1 MIKFMEYII
10 QNQKQIFSLTLEH
23 IKLTA
28 IAVGFAIL
36 LGVPLGILISHVK
49 KLNKPVI
56 GIANIIQAIPSM
68 ALLGFAIPF
77 LGIGTLPAV
86 VMVILYSLLPII
98 KNTFT
103 GIQNINPQTIE
114 AARGIGLKKAQILF
128 KVQIPLALPVIMT
141 GVRISAV
148 TAVGLMTMAAFIGA
162 GGLGFLVFSGIRTVN
177 NFQILAGALPAC
189 ILALFVDFFIG
200 IIEKLVTPV
209 SLLEPGKRSDKHK
222 KNMKLFQKGI
232 VAVTALLLVL
242 LLVYTGIT
250 GRITSDKVIRIG
262 SKDFTEQHILA
273 NMFSDIIE
281 ENTDI
286 TVDRKINLGGT
297 QVCFSALKSGDIDL
311 YFDYSGTA
319 YGDTLNYPPIS
330 DMEEVY
336 NTVKGDFKDLYGI
349 DVLKQM
355 GFNNTYVLAVTK
367 ETATRY
373 NLNTI
378 SDLAKVGNKL
388 RAGTTLE
395 FLNRMDGIP
404 GLTKHYNFNFKNSIG
419 LDGSPRYVALTN
431 EETDVVDA
439 FSTDGLLKKFELVTL
454 EDDKNF
460 FPPYYAIPLIR
471 EEVAEEY
478 PEILPLIE
486 ELGAV
491 LTDEVMV
498 ELNYKVDE
506 LQMEPAVVAR
516 DFLIE
521 NSFIN
526 E

>member
-1 MIKFMEYII
+1 MSAFINYIL
-10 QNQKQIFSLTLEH
+10 QNKEQIFSLTLEH
-23 IKLTA
+23 IQLTA
-28 IAVGFAIL
+28 ISVGFSIL
-36 LGVPLGILISHVK
+36 FGVPLGILISYMK
-49 KLNKPVI
+49 RLNKPVI
-56 GIANIIQAIPSM
+56 GAANIIQAIPSM

-114 AARGIGLKKAQILF
+114 AARGIGLTKTQILF
-128 KVQIPLALPVIMT
+128 KIQIPLALPVIMT

-177 NFQILAGALPAC
+177 NNQILAGAIPAC
-189 ILALFVDFFIG
+189 ILALLVDFFIG
-200 IIEKLVTPV
+200 LIEKLVTPI
-209 SLLEPGKRSDKHK
+209 SLQKTADSKEKQLKSRRI
-222 KNMKLFQKGI
+222 QKGVI
-232 VAVTALLLVL
+232 AVTGLFLIGVL
-242 LLVYTGIT
+242 SYTGI
-250 GRITSDKVIRIG
+250 RNHISADKVIRIG

-273 NMFSDIIE
+273 NMFADYIE
-281 ENTDI
+281 EKTDI

-336 NTVKGDFKDLYGI
+336 QTVKNDFKELYGI

-355 GFNNTYVLAVTK
+355 GFNNTYVLAVTR
-367 ETATRY
+367 ETAQKY
-373 NLNTI
+373 NISTI
-378 SDLAKVGNKL
+378 SDLIGTGKDLK
-388 RAGTTLE
+388 AGTTLE
-395 FLNRMDGIP
+395 FLNRTDGIP
-404 GLTKHYNFNFKNSIG
+404 GLTKYYGFRFKDTIG
-419 LDGSPRYVALTN
+419 LDGSPRYVALMN
-431 EETDVVDA
+431 QETDVVDA
-439 FSTDGLLKKFELVTL
+439 FSTDGLLKKFDLITL
-454 EDDKNF
+454 KDDKNF

-471 EEVAEEY
+471 EKTALEY
-478 PEILPLIE
+478 PELIPFIE
-486 ELGAV
+486 ELGEV

-506 LQMEPAVVAR
+506 LQMEPAEVAHE
-516 DFLIE
+516 FLIE
-521 NSFIN
+521 NSFIQ
-526 E
+526 